1 MTDPLPIPSQAE
13 AMMRRVSP
21 EGRARA
27 LKEQQRRQKAR
38 NKLIGRCVLA
48 GIVIALLL
56 WAVNALVVPVG
67 SVGLTAAIV
76 AFIAS
81 CVTISVMARERPAT
95 KATLGA
101 TPLRQLP
108 ERTGAWLETQRP
120 ALPAPA
126 ATLIDGIGVRLE
138 AMTPQLARIE
148 PNGPAAEA
156 VRKLLCT
163 ELPALLDGYHEIPAT
178 LRDQPRGDGQ
188 SANAH
193 LLHGLGVIDSEVSRM
208 TEQLARGAFDEL
220 ATQNRYLELK
230 YDGSGALEG

>member
-1 MTDPLPIPSQAE
+1 MTDPMPIPSQAE

-38 NKLIGRCVLA
+38 NRVIGRCVLA
-48 GIVIALLL
+48 GIVIVLAL
-56 WAVNALVVPVG
+56 WAVNALVPIGAAGVI
-67 SVGLTAAIV
+67 AAIIAFV
-76 AFIAS
+76 AA
-81 CVTISVMARERPAT
+81 CVAISMMARERPAT
-95 KATLGA
+95 TATLGA
-101 TPLRQLP
+101 AALHQLP

-138 AMTPQLARIE
+138 AMTPQLARLE

>member
-38 NKLIGRCVLA
+38 NRVIGRCVLA
-48 GIVIALLL
+48 GIAIVLAL
-56 WAVNALVVPVG
+56 WAINALVPIG
-67 SVGLTAAIV
+67 AAALIAAIIAFV
-76 AFIAS
+76 AA
-81 CVTISVMARERPAT
+81 CVAISMMARERPAT

-101 TPLRQLP
+101 AALHQLP
-108 ERTGAWLETQRP
+108 EQTGAWLETQRP

-126 ATLIDGIGVRLE
+126 VTLIDGIGVRLE

-163 ELPALLDGYHEIPAT
+163 ELPALLDGWHEIPAT

-230 YDGSGALEG
+230 YDGSAALEG

>member
-1 MTDPLPIPSQAE
+1 
-13 AMMRRVSP
+13 MMRRVSP

-27 LKEQQRRQKAR
+27 AKEQQRRQKAR
-38 NKLIGRCVLA
+38 NRVIGRCVLA
-48 GIVIALLL
+48 GIAIALVL
-56 WAVNALVVPVG
+56 WAVNALVMPVG
-67 SVGLTAAIV
+67 AAALIAAIIAFV
-76 AFIAS
+76 AA

-95 KATLGA
+95 RAMLGA
-101 TPLRQLP
+101 AALHQLP
-108 ERTGAWLETQRP
+108 EQTGAWLETQRP

-126 ATLIDGIGVRLE
+126 VTLIDAIGVRLG
-138 AMTPQLARIE
+138 ALTPQLARLE

-163 ELPALLDGYHEIPAT
+163 ELPALLDGYQEIPAT

-230 YDGSGALEG
+230 YDGGGALEKS

>member
-1 MTDPLPIPSQAE
+1 MTDPLPISSQAE

-27 LKEQQRRQKAR
+27 LKEQQRRQKAT
-38 NKLIGRCVLA
+38 NKLILRCVLA
-48 GIVIALLL
+48 GIAIAIAA
-56 WAVNALVVPVG
+56 WAVNALLMPIG
-67 SVGLTAAIV
+67 APGLIAAIIAFV
-76 AFIAS
+76 AA
-81 CVTISVMARERPAT
+81 CVAISVTARERPAT
-95 KATLGA
+95 RATLGA
-101 TPLRQLP
+101 TPLQQLP

-156 VRKLLCT
+156 VRKLLST